1 MDNAILTSFRTLSK
15 QNNVV
20 TNTFK
25 IVHDKF
31 TPFTAQSGEVQQ
43 NPSSA
48 AQTKRLRKKYNQEHN
63 KLYEVKELHQELDNS
78 NFGQSKFEA
87 SLNLMNKDGQIFS
100 SFEIKEL
107 ESSKIE
113 FGVFDQPSTRYHY
126 GANTDEIGQDYTM
139 QMSGYIKGKKMIQK
153 S

>member
-1 MDNAILTSFRTLSK
+1 
-15 QNNVV
+15 
-20 TNTFK
+20 
-25 IVHDKF
+25 
-31 TPFTAQSGEVQQ
+31 
-43 NPSSA
+43 
-48 AQTKRLRKKYNQEHN
+48 
-63 KLYEVKELHQELDNS
+63 
-78 NFGQSKFEA
+78 
-87 SLNLMNKDGQIFS
+87 MNKDGQIFS